1 MGGRGSNSGLSPK
14 PTNAA
19 TSVSLDDGTEIDL
32 SDFPLTYGE
41 KDAYVDGDRR
51 KAIEEF
57 EDKRYKAKIE
67 YGQVIDKDGNV
78 LYNNKGSKGRCH
90 LDYFALQSEG
100 GVATHNHPR
109 SGKDAGALGGTFS
122 IADLT
127 IVANRKIS
135 TIRATA
141 AEGTYSITKQAGF
154 KASEFL
160 NYANGVEKRLRAAYN
175 AELKT
180 LGEKLNA
187 DYKNAKSPSESKSL
201 WEKYH
206 QESTKAFNKYLVNSH
221 NSLLAGQKEYGYSY
235 SLERREKKEQPKSTR
250 KEKKKNG

>member
-1 MGGRGSNSGLSPK
+1 MGRGNSGLSPK

-19 TSVSLDDGTEIDL
+19 TSLSLDDGTEIDL

-67 YGQVIDKDGNV
+67 YGRVIDKDGNT
-78 LYNNKGSKGRCH
+78 LCDNRGGRDSCR
-90 LDYFALQSEG
+90 LSYFALQSEG
-100 GVATHNHPR
+100 GIATHNHPR
-109 SGKDAGALGGTFS
+109 SGLDAGELGGTFS
-122 IADLT
+122 TADLSV
-127 IVANRKIS
+127 VANRKIS
-135 TIRATA
+135 TMRATA
-141 AEGTYSITKQAGF
+141 AEGTYSLTKQAGF

-160 NYANGVEKRLRAAYN
+160 SYANRSEAKARAAYN
-175 AELKT
+175 AEMKT
-180 LGEKLNA
+180 LSEKLHA
-187 DYKNAKSPSESKSL
+187 DQKNIKSTSDSQNL
-201 WEKYH
+201 WEKY
-206 QESTKAFNKYLVNSH
+206 SKSRKNAFNRMLVNMH